1 MLRHTLAT
9 LAYRGGKAVRDV
21 DQEFADFRPAPA
33 SRTPAEILAHIGD
46 LLDWAVQLAG
56 GKHAFHESIPL
67 PWHEEIA
74 RFFRCLETL
83 DQRLVADEERLAFSA
98 EKIF

>member
-1 MLRHTLAT
+1 
-9 LAYRGGKAVRDV
+9 
-21 DQEFADFRPAPA
+21 DFRPAPA
-33 SRTPAEILAHIGD
+33 SRTPAEILTHIGD

-83 DQRLVADEERLAFSA
+83 DQRLVADQERLGFSA
-98 EKIF
+98 EKIFQGPIADALTHIGQISMLRRMF